1 MKLLARLQSIVC
13 LFRVSFGQKM
23 GWEVGVGGGGGEE
36 TKKFRP
42 FVKNIQIASLP
53 VGEEAII
60 LLFICIFI
68 CVICISCVFVL
79 ICICL
84 GINTYKYTNN

>member
-23 GWEVGVGGGGGEE
+23 GWEVGVVVFWEE

-60 LLFICIFI
+60 LLFMCIFI

-84 GINTYKYTNN
+84 GINTYKFTNN

>member
-1 MKLLARLQSIVC
+1 MW
-13 LFRVSFGQKM
+13 
-23 GWEVGVGGGGGEE
+23 WEVGGGGQEA
-36 TKKFRP
+36 KKFRS
-42 FVKNIQIASLP
+42 FVKNIQTASLP

>member
-13 LFRVSFGQKM
+13 LFRVSFAQKM
-23 GWEVGVGGGGGEE
+23 GWEVGGGGEE
-36 TKKFRP
+36 AKKLRP